1 MRRSL
6 DNIYRLGLK
15 ELRSLWADKVLLV
28 LIVWAFTGAIYA
40 AAKGVS
46 QELHNAPVAVVD
58 EDRSPLSQRLIGA
71 LTKPYFKPAQ
81 RIELPQMDRMLD
93 HGQVTF
99 AIVIPANFQ
108 QDLNAGH
115 RPTIQLNI
123 DATSMS
129 QSFIGAGYIRSIF
142 VAELNE
148 YLSGKR
154 DASDAPI
161 RLATRVRYNPNLT
174 GKRESGDAPIRLATR
189 VRYNPNLI
197 GYWFGGVM
205 EVINIVTMLTVILV
219 GAAFIREREH
229 GTLEH
234 LLAMPLAPF
243 EIMLAKIWANGLIV
257 LAGTTL
263 SLLGVVQGL
272 LQVPIAGSVP
282 LFLGGAALYLFSAA
296 SIGIFL
302 GTLARSMPQFGLL
315 FMLTIIPLQ
324 MLSGGVTPR
333 ESMPLFVQ
341 DIMLVAPTTYFV
353 RLAQGTLYRGA
364 GLETVWPDLLAIIAI
379 GAVFFALAL
388 QRFRR
393 AMTQTQV

>member
-81 RIELPQMDRMLD
+81 HIELPQMDRMLD

-148 YLSGKR
+148 Y
-154 DASDAPI
+154 
-161 RLATRVRYNPNLT
+161 LT

-263 SLLGVVQGL
+263 SLLVVVQGL

-393 AMTQTQV
+393 AVTQTQV